1 MLCRAPPGSC
11 NCGMLVRPHT
21 RLVLFSW
28 RDGTVRFARFPGG
41 GCGCSESDG
50 GGSICRAHG
59 GLDTGG
65 HELEDSAQWYPRC
78 LTTSLRLDPHHDLRA
93 FDCIVSPV
101 ATGVFVG
108 EVHSLDVSR
117 FSSCLCIVFLGC
129 GSSVPYMHSFCR
141 GVPLVLLHT

>member
-1 MLCRAPPGSC
+1 M
-11 NCGMLVRPHT
+11 PHT
-21 RLVLFSW
+21 RLVPLSW
-28 RDGTVRFARFPGG
+28 LDGTVRYARFPG

-78 LTTSLRLDPHHDLRA
+78 LTTLLRLDPLHALRV

-108 EVHSLDVSR
+108 EVHSLDVSC
-117 FSSCLCIVFLGC
+117 F
-129 GSSVPYMHSFCR
+129 
-141 GVPLVLLHT
+141 LVLSLHRFTWDVAVPSHTCIAFAAEYRGFIAGLHQR